1 MRVKNTDNKE
11 HVEDNAVPVP
21 LPEWEKERERET
33 RDKDRSRTSS
43 EGRDEKTVRD
53 SRDTGSD
60 FRQLTQVCLLTKGMC
75 KYTRLRPWMDVAW
88 LLGMVPLSIYLH

>member
-11 HVEDNAVPVP
+11 HVEEAPVPIP
-21 LPEWEKERERET
+21 LPEWEKEREFRDKERERES

-53 SRDTGSD
+53 TRDAGSD
-60 FRQLTQVCLLTKGMC
+60 FRQLTQVF
-75 KYTRLRPWMDVAW
+75 
-88 LLGMVPLSIYLH
+88 